1 MKKLRSNWE
10 ANFLS
15 AEFKLAMFMAILFSI
30 WSEYIDQGVFIGRF
44 FTGNR
49 QDLYTALVALF
60 GSLLGFSITAVSIV
74 LGYAHSDKLA
84 VLRESA
90 RYDDLWKTF
99 KSAILVLALTT
110 ITTLIGLIFD
120 KDSAPVDL
128 ILYVNVFT
136 SLLSFFRM
144 ARCIWILNAII
155 AIVTK
160 PRN

>member
-1 MKKLRSNWE
+1 MNKFKTKWE

-15 AEFKLAMFMAILFSI
+15 AEFTLAMFMALFFSL
-30 WSEYIDQGVFIGRF
+30 WSVYIDKGDFISKF

-49 QDLYTALVALF
+49 QYLYTALVALF

-74 LGYAHSDKLA
+74 LGYAHNDKLA
-84 VLRESA
+84 ILRESE

-99 KSAILVLALTT
+99 KSAIFVLALAT

-120 KDSAPVDL
+120 KDSAPINL
-128 ILYVNVFT
+128 ILYINVFA
-136 SLLSFFRM
+136 SILSFFRM

-160 PRN
+160 VR